1 MRKTKL
7 WGALGTAVLLVTAG
21 VVTAAVSVD
30 FGLQTQNQLGQRAEQ
45 LFGVKKRPETRA
57 RCTS

>member
-1 MRKTKL
+1 VV
-7 WGALGTAVLLVTAG
+7 ALGTAVLLVTAG